1 MHIYETLVTIDE
13 SGAPQLQ
20 LAETLDISE
29 DHRRYTFRLRK
40 GVTFH
45 NGKEM
50 TSEDAKR
57 SLERYARV
65 SPEKVR
71 LERVDRITTPDA
83 RTVVVELKSSMPS
96 WLELIKSPASPLTII
111 PAEECD
117 KGPNEISPVDTG
129 PFELVD

>member
-50 TSEDAKR
+50 TSEDAQR
-57 SLERYARV
+57 SLARYAGV

-71 LERVDRITTPDA
+71 LERVDQITTLHA
-83 RTVVVELKSSMPS
+83 RTVVEDLKSSMPS
-96 WLELIKSPASPLTII
+96 WLELLTSPASPLTTI
-111 PAEECD
+111 PAEACA
-117 KGPNEISPVDTG
+117 KGTDEVRPVATR
-129 PFELVD
+129 PFEFFV

>member
-71 LERVDRITTPDA
+71 LERVDRITTPAA
-83 RTVVVELKSSMPS
+83 RPVVVELQPSMPI
-96 WLELIKSPASPLTII
+96 WLTLKKSPASPLTR
-111 PAEECD
+111 
-117 KGPNEISPVDTG
+117 KGPLLGYNYFI
-129 PFELVD
+129 